1 MGGITETGGV
11 TTFISTKG
19 RYALRMMQQLA
30 ENTDRPVRIKE
41 VAETQDI
48 SAKYL
53 EQIMIVLKSAGFV
66 ESTRGPKGGY
76 RLAKPPEEYTVGSI
90 IREMEGEIS
99 IPCVKGKSAHCS
111 RYENCTAIKLWSMV
125 DEAVSGVID
134 HVTLADLVRWGEECR
149 NGQPVRVQ

>member
-1 MGGITETGGV
+1 M
-11 TTFISTKG
+11 TFISTKG

-30 ENTDRPVRIKE
+30 ESTDRPVRIKE

-99 IPCVKGKSAHCS
+99 IPCVKGKSQHCA
-111 RYENCTAIKLWSMV
+111 RYDTCTAIKLWSMV
-125 DEAVSGVID
+125 DDAVSGVID
-134 HVTLADLVRWGEECR
+134 KVTLADLVEWGKECKDSNKLR
-149 NGQPVRVQ
+149 EVL